1 VDLRRSNAR
10 LLKEREEI
18 AAALAVVSERLA
30 TSQIESGGE
39 LSLSD
44 QHPADAATETMQ
56 RELDLTHQRRFEAKL
71 ALIDAALARV
81 ETGAYGTCVVCGKP
95 IPAERLEI
103 LPETPYC
110 VKDAARE
117 EREA

>member
-1 VDLRRSNAR
+1 M
-10 LLKEREEI
+10 KEREELTASL
-18 AAALAVVSERLA
+18 AAVSERLA
-30 TSQIESGGE
+30 ISQSESGGE

-56 RELDLTHQRRFEAKL
+56 RELDLTHQRRFEGKIAQV
-71 ALIDAALARV
+71 DAALARIAKG
-81 ETGAYGTCVVCGKP
+81 TYGHCIVCGKA

-110 VKDAARE
+110 VKDAAKE

>member
-1 VDLRRSNAR
+1 MDRRIA
-10 LLKEREEI
+10 KERLRKERDELSS
-18 AAALAVVSERLA
+18 ALAAVSERLA
-30 TSQIESGGE
+30 ISQSESGGE

-56 RELDLTHQRRFEAKL
+56 RELDLTHQRRFEAKI
-71 ALIDAALARV
+71 ARVDAALARV
-81 ETGAYGTCVVCGKP
+81 DAGTYGTCTVCGNK
-95 IPAERLEI
+95 IPDERLEI
-103 LPETPYC
+103 VPETPYC

>member
-1 VDLRRSNAR
+1 MDKRTAKERLRR
-10 LLKEREEI
+10 EREELSS
-18 AAALAVVSERLA
+18 ALAAVSERLA
-30 TSQIESGGE
+30 ISQSESGGE

-56 RELDLTHQRRFEAKL
+56 RELDLTHQRRFEGKL
-71 ALIDAALARV
+71 ARVDAALARV
-81 ETGAYGTCVVCGKP
+81 DAGTYGTCTVCGGT
-95 IPAERLEI
+95 IPDERLEI

-110 VKDAARE
+110 VKDAAKE